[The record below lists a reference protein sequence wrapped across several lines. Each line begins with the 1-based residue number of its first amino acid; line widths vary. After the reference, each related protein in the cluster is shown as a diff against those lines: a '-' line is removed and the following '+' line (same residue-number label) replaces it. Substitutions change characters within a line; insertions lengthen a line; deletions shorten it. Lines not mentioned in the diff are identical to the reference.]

1 VIPLYT
7 DLPDNSRVS
16 WHKQVAGLHSLV
28 GSTKVTESHKHT
40 LCYAW
45 WTHQD
50 VWQIINQVC
59 TRNPRDLGL
68 KYDKTDGA
76 LHSLGIHLSL
86 PLYETVSFHC
96 SLKIYPD
103 TFCGF
108 SWDCIPVFILRL
120 N

>member
-45 WTHQD
+45 RTHQD
-50 VWQIINQVC
+50 V
-59 TRNPRDLGL
+59 
-68 KYDKTDGA
+68 
-76 LHSLGIHLSL
+76 
-86 PLYETVSFHC
+86 
-96 SLKIYPD
+96 
-103 TFCGF
+103 
-108 SWDCIPVFILRL
+108 
-120 N
+120 